1 MGIRK
6 DDRMETRVMLRLVVG
21 AFSMAMLAGC
31 KRPPAA
37 FAPPPPPEVT
47 VATPLQQQVP
57 DTIEFT
63 ASTRGVNSVEIRAR
77 VRGFIEKKL
86 VDNGRRVKAG
96 ELLFVIDPR
105 TFDAEVRQAQAEV
118 SARQSDLKLAE
129 ITLERV
135 TQASASSAVA
145 QLEVDRAQAQRDG
158 ASAELELA
166 KARLTSAELNL
177 EFSQVRSP
185 IDGRV
190 GFVDVEVGD
199 LVGAS
204 DPTLLAQV
212 IDDSKVYATYEIDER
227 TVQRLLSTHQNRRPG
242 EDGREGLEVK
252 LAQSNDQGFPHSG
265 TFHSADNTVNPRT
278 GTVKIEAIFDN
289 AQGVILPGSFVRVQ
303 PQWGMKDA
311 TLIPQIAV
319 LQDQAGRY
327 ILTVNGENKVER
339 IAVKIDGTVYN
350 RMLPVVE
357 DQGEVIPGQP
367 APAPRL
373 TASTRVIVNGIQRA
387 RPGIEVKP
395 VTAPAAGAAPV
406 APATG
411 S

>member
-1 MGIRK
+1 MKNRS
-6 DDRMETRVMLRLVVG
+6 LVGCAAGVLVL
-21 AFSMAMLAGC
+21 ALLAGC
-31 KRPPAA
+31 KRPPTA

-47 VATPLQQQVP
+47 VANPVEQQIP

-63 ASTRGVNSVEIRAR
+63 GTTRGVNSVEIRAR

-158 ASAELELA
+158 AAAQLELA

-177 EFSQVRSP
+177 EFSQVKSP

-204 DPTLLAQV
+204 EPTLLAQV

-227 TVQRLLSTHQNRRPG
+227 TVQRLLAAHQNRRPG
-242 EDGREGLEVK
+242 EDGREGLEVR
-252 LAQSNDQGFPHSG
+252 LAQANDVGFPHTG
-265 TFHSADNTVNPRT
+265 YFHSADNTVNPRT
-278 GTVKIEAIFDN
+278 GTVKVEAMFDN
-289 AQGVILPGSFVRVQ
+289 PEGKILPGSFVRVQ

-311 TLIPQIAV
+311 TLIPQSAV
-319 LQDQAGRY
+319 LQDQAGRFV
-327 ILTVNGENKVER
+327 LSVNDQNKVER
-339 IAVKIDGTVYN
+339 IAVKVQGAAYR
-350 RMLPVVE
+350 RMLPVME
-357 DQGEVIPGQP
+357 DFGEPIPG
-367 APAPRL
+367 APEPVARL
-373 TASTRVIVNGIQRA
+373 TAATRVIVNGIQRA
-387 RPGIEVKP
+387 RPGVEVKP
-395 VTAPAAGAAPV
+395 TLATPAAGAV
-406 APATG
+406 GG
-411 S
+411 SGG